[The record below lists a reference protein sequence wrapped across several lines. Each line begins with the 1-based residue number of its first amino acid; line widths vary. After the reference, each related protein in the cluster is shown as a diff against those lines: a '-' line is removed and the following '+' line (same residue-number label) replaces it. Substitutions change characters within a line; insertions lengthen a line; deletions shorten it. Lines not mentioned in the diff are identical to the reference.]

1 MTVTRAQRGS
11 AAVRAGVAV
20 ASVLL
25 VAGLAGCGASGR
37 SDTDRTAWQTWAS
50 AIVDSA
56 PDATVSG
63 TVAGGDQAPETVSF
77 AAPTAFQSLELRCI
91 GTDRAEFSLTFVAEG
106 STIDSRQDIV
116 CQGGASRTAIAV
128 PIAVRDLVSLLVSA
142 TSADGEGVW
151 TAQLRR

>member
-1 MTVTRAQRGS
+1 M
-11 AAVRAGVAV
+11 RAGVAV

-25 VAGLAGCGASGR
+25 VAGLAGCGASGP

-77 AAPTAFQSLELRCI
+77 ASPTEFQSLELRCI

-106 STIDSRQDIV
+106 QQDV
-116 CQGGASRTAIAV
+116 KG
-128 PIAVRDLVSLLVSA
+128 DLVVVLEAMKLEQPLQAHKDGVVGAIDATPGTTVSSGHQLLTIS
-142 TSADGEGVW
+142 
-151 TAQLRR
+151 